1 MNNSKTSQ
9 TPEWFIRAQQWNIHK
24 PNFWENSFW
33 CHFEKSSLRAAVLP
47 EDNVESII
55 IIPYAR
61 KQTKNHFPQPDFVL
75 HFVAFSC
82 MWVFNIVEI
91 TFIFAASAISAIEH
105 LLNSWGLEN
114 GKAHQPWGLRVAPAH
129 KGCFAIFFPIYFIC
143 NTKYECNYN
152 HNLSQI
158 IETWRKVFRKLSI
171 AFNILTHFVGLA
183 QLGMENS
190 FTF

>member
-1 MNNSKTSQ
+1 MQESKQ
-9 TPEWFIRAQQWNIHK
+9 K
-24 PNFWENSFW
+24 
-33 CHFEKSSLRAAVLP
+33 
-47 EDNVESII
+47 II
-55 IIPYAR
+55 FRNLIFFLY
-61 KQTKNHFPQPDFVL
+61 
-75 HFVAFSC
+75 FVAFSC

-91 TFIFAASAISAIEH
+91 TFIFAASAISAIKH

-114 GKAHQPWGLRVAPAH
+114 GSIDKAHQPWGLRVAPAH
-129 KGCFAIFFPIYFIC
+129 KGCLAIFFPIDFIC

-190 FTF
+190 FTFLKRSGSCTSGKGKWWLCKLFTFSLCVFLQPRLIKTSSNCRTFSRGIKAY